1 VASTPSTRPL
11 LRAPAAR
18 AATLAAAFGLALL
31 VSACGGSE
39 GKEKDAEAPDAV
51 GQAVTVITVA
61 TTNLPRIISAS
72 GSVTAWEEVP
82 VGAEA
87 GGLVATAVYVD
98 EGQSVR
104 QGQALV
110 QLNDALLR
118 AQLRQQQAG
127 VQTAEANLSRDEAAL
142 ARAQELKERG
152 FLSQASLDTA
162 LAEQRASAANLAS
175 ARASLS
181 ETQTRVNQ
189 ATIRAPVSG
198 LISSRSVTRGQIVQ
212 AGSELFRM
220 VRDGRLELDAQVP
233 EADLALVRA
242 GMPATIIS
250 DQAGQASG
258 TVRIVTPQVDPQTR
272 LGVARVT
279 LAGGTALK
287 PGMFARAQI
296 DAGSQPSLTVPAA
309 AVVFRENRAGVYVLA
324 NNSTVRFAPITEG
337 GRAEGLVAIA
347 AGLQAGQRVVVEG
360 AGFLGEGDQVRV
372 VASTARTAAPAP
384 AAGAN

>member
-1 VASTPSTRPL
+1 MAAMPSTPTV
-11 LRAPAAR
+11 LRAPI
-18 AATLAAAFGLALL
+18 LAAVFGLAL
-31 VSACGGSE
+31 VTAACGGSE
-39 GKEKDAEAPDAV
+39 GKEAEAPNAV
-51 GQAVTVITVA
+51 GQAVTAVTVA
-61 TTNLPRIISAS
+61 TADLPRIINAS
-72 GSVTAWEEVP
+72 GTVTAWEEVP

-98 EGQSVR
+98 EGQYVR
-104 QGQALV
+104 QGQPLV

-127 VQTAEANLSRDEAAL
+127 VQTAQANLSRDEAAL

-198 LISSRSVTRGQIVQ
+198 LISSRSVTRGQIVA

-220 VRDGRLELDAQVP
+220 VRDGRLELDARIP
-233 EADLALVRA
+233 EAELALVRA
-242 GMPATIIS
+242 GMSANIIS

-258 TVRIVTPQVDPQTR
+258 TVRIVTPQVDPETR
-272 LGVARVT
+272 LGVARVALT
-279 LAGGTALK
+279 GGTALK
-287 PGMFARAQI
+287 PGMFARAEI
-296 DAGSQPSLTVPAA
+296 DAGSQPSLTIPAA

-324 NNSTVRFAPITEG
+324 DDSTVRFAPITEG
-337 GRAEGLVAIA
+337 GRADGLVAVA
-347 AGLQAGQRVVVEG
+347 AGLEAGQRVVVEG

-372 VASTARTAAPAP
+372 VAATARPATAASTT
-384 AAGAN
+384 GAN